1 MHKIEWMWDMGQA
14 EIQVLFRPGYVR
26 TLCLGTMQMMIML
39 VFNSPS
45 KATGV
50 VTTQEI
56 MDVTGIPM
64 EALADALVSLAVP
77 SVGVL
82 DKMPKSK
89 ELEADHKFR
98 LNPKYTNQLRRVVV
112 PYFRGLVPM
121 RRKLKKGPDPRDLAR
136 QHMIDAALV
145 RVMKVRQTM
154 KHGQL
159 MAEVISQLKA
169 RFDPKPTAIRKRID
183 HLIDCPEPYMRRDE
197 ADRSILHY
205 VP

>member
-1 MHKIEWMWDMGQA
+1 
-14 EIQVLFRPGYVR
+14 
-26 TLCLGTMQMMIML
+26 MIML

-56 MDVTGIPM
+56 MDVSGMPL
-64 EALADALVSLAVP
+64 ESLADALVSLAVP

-98 LNPKYTNQLRRVVV
+98 LNPKYQNQLRRVVV
-112 PYFRGLVPM
+112 PYMRGLVPLK
-121 RRKLKKGPDPRDLAR
+121 RKGGQHKHDPRELAR

-145 RVMKVRQTM
+145 CLTP
-154 KHGQL
+154 
-159 MAEVISQLKA
+159 S
-169 RFDPKPTAIRKRID
+169 FDFD
-183 HLIDCPEPYMRRDE
+183 FD
-197 ADRSILHY
+197 
-205 VP
+205 